1 MKNRGIGLTLEEIRK
16 AQLEIAQ
23 EMSKSELSLS
33 SKLSLEQASVHLRN
47 LERILVATIE
57 KELIASL
64 KKETILLNAIAED
77 MSRKSKRLFKVID
90 ILRKVVKYSGQVI
103 NILDMLA

>member
-1 MKNRGIGLTLEEIRK
+1 MKNTGIELTLEEIRK

-23 EMSKSELSLS
+23 EMSTSEVSRN

-57 KELIASL
+57 KDLIASL
-64 KKETILLNAIAED
+64 KKETILLNAIAEEMNRTSD
-77 MSRKSKRLFKVID
+77 RLFKVID

-103 NILDMLA
+103 DVLEMLH